1 MQTASFI
8 ITIFLKVRFFIHAK
22 LKLNLKLQLKV
33 ARVNKPTLCD
43 TLQTLCDTLQKSTQP
58 LEDQHHQAVVYP
70 WVLELVLDDQM
81 PFLASTSRR
90 LEKRCWNLETYLAV
104 GEF

>member
-33 ARVNKPTLCD
+33 ARANKP
-43 TLQTLCDTLQKSTQP
+43 TLCDTLQKSTQP

-70 WVLELVLDDQM
+70 WVLELVFDDQM

>member
-33 ARVNKPTLCD
+33 ARVNKP
-43 TLQTLCDTLQKSTQP
+43 TLCDTLQKSTQP